1 MSRVIITE
9 GAAQGLE
16 YCRAFLA
23 EKNPRAAKR
32 AGQAIEQQF
41 MQLETNPKFGRPL
54 NDLPELRELVIEFGD
69 SGYVAIYRYQQEIDT
84 VHVLAFRHQKE
95 AGYQKY

>member
-23 EKNPRAAKR
+23 EKNPQAARR
-32 AGQAIEQQF
+32 AGQAIKRQF
-41 MQLETNPKFGRPL
+41 MQLETNPNIGRPL

-69 SGYVAIYRYQQEIDT
+69 SGYVALYRFQQEIDK
-84 VHVLAFRHQKE
+84 VYMLAFRHQKV
-95 AGYQKY
+95 AGYQKL

>member
-16 YCRAFLA
+16 HCRQFLA
-23 EKNPRAAKR
+23 EKNPQAAKR

-41 MQLETNPKFGRPL
+41 VHLETNPEIGRPL
-54 NDLPELRELVIEFGD
+54 NDGPELRELIIDFGD
-69 SGYVAIYRYQQEIDT
+69 SGYVALYLHQAEIDT
-84 VHVLAFRHQKE
+84 VYVLAFRHQKE
-95 AGYQKY
+95 AGYQNP